1 MGAVV
6 LPLPSDWAGSVVL
19 DLPDKTDI
27 HASVMPEVLRV
38 MRKGAQVSITHHDK
52 SVDTKA
58 WVDRLVF
65 AGFVDVKDTQTA
77 NGTWDATACKPVW
90 DAGAAVPLSLK
101 KKQKQTAKAAV
112 PAKKVW
118 TISADDD
125 DDLIDED
132 TLVEEEELRAA
143 AKPAADD
150 CEMAEGRKACKN
162 CSCGRA
168 EAEAAGATD
177 AAPTSACGS
186 CYLGDGFR
194 CAGCPYRGMPP
205 FKPGEKVTI
214 D

>member
-1 MGAVV
+1 MFLRSSAEACAV
-6 LPLPSDWAGSVVL
+6 LQRLA
-19 DLPDKTDI
+19 
-27 HASVMPEVLRV
+27 M
-38 MRKGAQVSITHHDK
+38 QVS
-52 SVDTKA
+52 
-58 WVDRLVF
+58 LVRP
-65 AGFVDVKDTQTA
+65 AA
-77 NGTWDATACKPVW
+77 KP
-90 DAGAAVPLSLK
+90 
-101 KKQKQTAKAAV
+101 
-112 PAKKVW
+112 
-118 TISADDD
+118 
-125 DDLIDED
+125 
-132 TLVEEEELRAA
+132 A